1 MSSKSSPGIQL
12 LNVSSFQPNKNVD
25 PNINF
30 LSQIGRGLS
39 QGGFMPGKTS
49 EGIDL
54 SFLNDLVSLN
64 PEATRQAVDLASR
77 DVTRYRD
84 VAQQDMISQLEA
96 NNQLTSSTAVNRLS
110 TLNEQFSA
118 DISDIATSFYLADV
132 ERSLA
137 NTASL
142 FELGLNT
149 TGQATNLGLNEQGQR
164 NEFALQNYQNLVAQT
179 LAAQP
184 RKQGGGLL
192 GGSIGSAL
200 GLGAGLALA
209 PATGGMSLLASGAL
223 GTGVGGAF
231 GAGVGASLFPSSGVD
246 PGLGFISGGMSLAG
260 AGAGMFQP
268 TNKFSSSSYTTGSG
282 NQI

>member
-12 LNVSSFQPNKNVD
+12 PNVPSFQPNQNVD

-49 EGIDL
+49 EGVDL

-192 GGSIGSAL
+192 GGGIGTVLGGIGGFALGGPVGAGIGAGIGGAAGSA
-200 GLGAGLALA
+200 
-209 PATGGMSLLASGAL
+209 
-223 GTGVGGAF
+223 F
-231 GAGVGASLFPSSGVD
+231 GSVISPSTGVD

-268 TNKFSSSSYTTGSG
+268 NNKFSSSSYTTGSG
-282 NQI
+282 NQIPLGGEFN